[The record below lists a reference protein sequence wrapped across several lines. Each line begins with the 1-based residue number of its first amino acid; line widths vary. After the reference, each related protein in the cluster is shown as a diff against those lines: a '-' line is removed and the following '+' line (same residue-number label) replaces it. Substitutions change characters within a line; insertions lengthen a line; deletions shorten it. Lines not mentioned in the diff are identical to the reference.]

1 MTDAEIT
8 TALDG
13 IALAQKEVNAA
24 VGRMNILVE
33 VLLKELGA
41 NEDED
46 TF

>member
-1 MTDAEIT
+1 MTDAELM

-13 IALAQKEVNAA
+13 IALAQKEANEAMS
-24 VGRMNILVE
+24 RLNILIE